1 MSTTTGAAWSPPPPR
16 PGPGRRPER
25 PPLPVVAVA
34 VLAVGLF
41 VAPLV
46 GLAWRAPWDEIV
58 DQLGDAEVREALRLS
73 LVASVLATAV
83 SAVLGLPL
91 AWVLAR
97 AAFPGRRLV
106 RSITTLPMVLPPVVG
121 GVALLLAFGQGGLL
135 GAWLD
140 RTLGV
145 TLPFSTAGVVL
156 AETFVAMPFLVITA
170 EAAFRGADSGLEE
183 AARTL
188 GARPWHVF
196 RRVTLPLVW
205 PSLVAGAVL
214 CWARAL
220 GEFGATVT
228 FAGSFPGRTQT
239 VPLKVYLL
247 LETRPEAAVALSLV
261 LVAVS
266 VAVLAGLRSR
276 WLGAA

>member
-1 MSTTTGAAWSPPPPR
+1 MNETTGPGWPPVAAASA
-16 PGPGRRPER
+16 RRQER
-25 PPLPVVAVA
+25 PPAPVVAVA

-58 DQLGDAEVREALRLS
+58 DQLGDHGVREALRLS
-73 LVASVLATAV
+73 LVSSLLATVV

-97 AAFPGRRLV
+97 ASFPGRRLV

-121 GVALLLAFGQGGLL
+121 GVALLLAFGRGGLV

-140 RTLGV
+140 RTVGV
-145 TLPFSTAGVVL
+145 TLPFTTAGVVL
-156 AETFVAMPFLVITA
+156 AATFVAMPFLVITA
-170 EAAFRGADSGLEE
+170 EAAFSGADARLEE

-188 GARPWHVF
+188 GARRWHVF
-196 RRVTLPLVW
+196 RRVTLPLAW
-205 PSLVAGAVL
+205 PSLAAGAVL

-228 FAGSFPGRTQT
+228 FAGSFPGRTET

-261 LVAVS
+261 LVAIS

-276 WLGAA
+276 WLGAG